1 MTTQWEL
8 NSDIFTLGIGTYVF
22 HRNWGFKVFV
32 SPFPKL
38 AFLSLCCINVL
49 RFLTWWHAREDDN
62 GHGWHRTSFPP
73 PPPVAIK
80 STKLPTVFWRSV
92 LWGSWQ
98 QLKKKKT
105 FASLPDVSKLSERFT
120 NSQTWGWY
128 SLAKSYKVIIFSH
141 PHIERFRHKN
151 QGTDLSYLQLVRK
164 RDQWGNSAS
173 TIACEILY
181 TNADRK
187 LHSKAASMFFKI
199 QIRIR
204 FKSVSLFSDSA
215 MWGSRAS
222 LALISSS
229 VKWDHDPPL

>member
-1 MTTQWEL
+1 MFCVSWHDGMLGKMITGMDGTGPASHPLPPLQWNPQSFRLYFEGVYCGAVD
-8 NSDIFTLGIGTYVF
+8 S
-22 HRNWGFKVFV
+22 NW
-32 SPFPKL
+32 
-38 AFLSLCCINVL
+38 
-49 RFLTWWHAREDDN
+49 
-62 GHGWHRTSFPP
+62 
-73 PPPVAIK
+73 
-80 STKLPTVFWRSV
+80 
-92 LWGSWQ
+92 
-98 QLKKKKT
+98 KKKT
-105 FASLPDVSKLSERFT
+105 FASLPDVSKWSERFT

-173 TIACEILY
+173 TIACEILC

>member
-1 MTTQWEL
+1 MAQ
-8 NSDIFTLGIGTYVF
+8 DQ
-22 HRNWGFKVFV
+22 
-32 SPFPKL
+32 
-38 AFLSLCCINVL
+38 
-49 RFLTWWHAREDDN
+49 
-62 GHGWHRTSFPP
+62 
-73 PPPVAIK
+73 
-80 STKLPTVFWRSV
+80 LPTPSPCCNKIHKASDCILKECTVGQSTAIE
-92 LWGSWQ
+92 
-98 QLKKKKT
+98 KKKKT
-105 FASLPDVSKLSERFT
+105 FASLPDVSKWSERFT

-173 TIACEILY
+173 TIACEILC